1 MADIVGCMWVLARLV
16 ETDSFTAVAKENDVT
31 AAQIS
36 RAVTALEEQLRLCMR
51 RCRSTRPT

>member
-1 MADIVGCMWVLARLV
+1 MWVLARLV